1 MKIKL
6 TKEEFIKRSMAGD
19 VFEESECRYFYDATK
34 TIPFRFNEEDLLGN
48 WDRFDGKIEF
58 TLVIPKDICLLE
70 K

>member
-19 VFEESECRYFYDATK
+19 VFEYIGCRYFYDATK
-34 TIPFRFNEEDLLGN
+34 IIPFRFDEEDLLGN

-58 TLVIPKDICLLE
+58 NLVIPKDICLLE